1 MKIIEGRVRLA
12 ASDVANFLACRRLT
26 QLDLLRARG
35 ELRPPREFDVG
46 FQDLVRRGEVHERAV
61 LDRFRA
67 DGLDVVDVSGAEDA
81 AGATAE
87 AIQAGAGVVYQGTLA
102 GDGPEAP
109 LFGRP
114 DFLVRAE
121 LLPAPDEEPRPGGVH
136 YEVVDAKLARSAK
149 ARAVLQTA
157 FYSHLL
163 AGVQQVEPRWMH
175 LALGNG
181 EFASFKVGDFAA
193 YERQTRRLLAAA
205 IGGDPA
211 AEVYPEPVEHCAICR
226 WRDMCRE
233 RRRTDD
239 DLSLVAGMT
248 TGQRRALK
256 GAGISTRRGFAA
268 LASLPRLDR
277 VSPGVLHSAQLQARL
292 QVASEDDRSD
302 PVRAPGSRTRRRRR
316 PGSEPGAAR
325 AARTRRRG
333 PVLRHRGGPVLLR
346 GRPGV
351 RAAVPV
357 RHRRHGRGRRG
368 GTPPVHADLGL
379 RPARREARVRGADRL
394 HHRAPRAPPW
404 PARLPLQPLRADLGG
419 PSDRAARDAAGG
431 GRAR

>member
-1 MKIIEGRVRLA
+1 MKITEGRVRLA

-35 ELRPPREFDVG
+35 ELRPPREFDIG
-46 FQDLVRRGEVHERAV
+46 FQELVRRGEVHERA
-61 LDRFRA
+61 LLERFRA
-67 DGLDVVDVSGAEDA
+67 DGYDVVDVSGAQDA

-102 GDGPEAP
+102 GGGPGAP

-114 DFLVRAE
+114 DFLVRAD
-121 LLPAPDEEPRPGGVH
+121 LLPVPDGEPRPDGIH

-163 AGVQQVEPRWMH
+163 ADLQGITPRWMH

-181 EFASFKVGDFAA
+181 EFASFKVDDFAA

-211 AEVYPEPVEHCAICR
+211 GEVYPEPVEHCAICR

-233 RRRTDD
+233 RRKNDD
-239 DLSLVAGMT
+239 DLSLVARMT

-256 GAGISTRRGFAA
+256 GAGTSTRRGFAG
-268 LASLPRLDR
+268 LAELPRVDR
-277 VSPGVLHSAQLQARL
+277 VSPNVLRSAQRQARL
-292 QVASEDDRSD
+292 QVASEDDRSIRYELLD
-302 PVRAPGSRTRRRRR
+302 PERDGDGALVPNRGLLALPEPADGDLFFDIEGARYYSEDSREFGLQYLFGVVDTAEADEAGLPGTRR
-316 PGSEPGAAR
+316 S
-325 AARTRRRG
+325 G
-333 PVLRHRGGPVLLR
+333 PL
-346 GRPGV
+346 
-351 RAAVPV
+351 
-357 RHRRHGRGRRG
+357 
-368 GTPPVHADLGL
+368 T
-379 RPARREARVRGADRL
+379 
-394 HHRAPRAPPW
+394 
-404 PARLPLQPLRADLGG
+404 
-419 PSDRAARDAAGG
+419 
-431 GRAR
+431 GRARSARSRS

>member
-35 ELRPPREFDVG
+35 ELRPPREYDIG
-46 FQDLVRRGEVHERAV
+46 FEDLVRRGEVHERVV
-61 LDRFRA
+61 LERFRA
-67 DGLDVVDVSGAEDA
+67 DGLDVVDVSG
-81 AGATAE
+81 G
-87 AIQAGAGVVYQGTLA
+87 GGRSR
-102 GDGPEAP
+102 GDGGSHPGRGRGHLSGDAEPEAGP
-109 LFGRP
+109 GTALFGRP

-121 LLPAPDEEPRPGGVH
+121 LLPAPDGEPRPGGIH

-149 ARAVLQTA
+149 ARAVLQTS

-163 AGVQQVEPRWMH
+163 ADLQGIEPRWMH

-181 EFASFKVGDFAA
+181 EFASFKVDDFAA

-226 WRDMCRE
+226 WRDLCAD

-256 GAGISTRRGFAA
+256 GAGISTRRGFAG
-268 LASLPRLDR
+268 LAELPRLDR
-277 VSPGVLHSAQLQARL
+277 VSPDVLRSAQRQARL
-292 QVASEDDRSD
+292 QVASEDDGVI
-302 PVRAPGSRTRRRRR
+302 PVRAPGSRT
-316 PGSEPGAAR
+316 
-325 AARTRRRG
+325 
-333 PVLRHRGGPVLLR
+333 
-346 GRPGV
+346 GR
-351 RAAVPV
+351 
-357 RHRRHGRGRRG
+357 
-368 GTPPVHADLGL
+368 
-379 RPARREARVRGADRL
+379 
-394 HHRAPRAPPW
+394 
-404 PARLPLQPLRADLGG
+404 
-419 PSDRAARDAAGG
+419 
-431 GRAR
+431 

>member
-1 MKIIEGRVRLA
+1 MA
-12 ASDVANFLACRRLT
+12 
-26 QLDLLRARG
+26 
-35 ELRPPREFDVG
+35 
-46 FQDLVRRGEVHERAV
+46 
-61 LDRFRA
+61 
-67 DGLDVVDVSGAEDA
+67 
-81 AGATAE
+81 
-87 AIQAGAGVVYQGTLA
+87 
-102 GDGPEAP
+102 

-114 DFLVRAE
+114 DFLVRAD
-121 LLPAPDEEPRPGGVH
+121 LLPAPDGEPRPDGIH

-163 AGVQQVEPRWMH
+163 ADVQGIAPRWMH

-181 EFASFKVGDFAA
+181 EFASFKVNDFAA
-193 YERQTRRLLAAA
+193 YERQTRRLLEAAIGADPAA

-256 GAGISTRRGFAA
+256 GDGISTRRGFAG
-268 LASLPRLDR
+268 LDR
-277 VSPGVLHSAQLQARL
+277 LAAAGPGEPGRPGARPAAGPAAGG
-292 QVASEDDRSD
+292 QRGRRDH

-316 PGSEPGAAR
+316 PGRQPR
-325 AARTRRRG
+325 AARTARTSRRG
-333 PVLRHRGGPVLLR
+333 PVLRHRGRPLLLG

-357 RHRRHGRGRRG
+357 RRRRHGRAGRG

-379 RPARREARVRGADRL
+379 RPAGREARVRGADRL
-394 HHRAPRAPPW
+394 HHRTPRAPSW
-404 PARLPLQPLRADLGG
+404 PARLPLQPLRADVGG
-419 PSDRAARDAAGG
+419 PSHRAARHPPGGG
-431 GRAR
+431 GRADGPVRHP